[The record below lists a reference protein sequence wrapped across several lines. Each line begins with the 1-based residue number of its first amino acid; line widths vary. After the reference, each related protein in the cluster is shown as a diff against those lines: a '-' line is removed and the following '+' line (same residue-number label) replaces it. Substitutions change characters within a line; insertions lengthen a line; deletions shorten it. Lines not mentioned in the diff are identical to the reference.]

1 MYDKKFS
8 KIYEEYGW
16 DYFSITMGKAILKY
30 FKNNNIK
37 INTNLDLCCGTG
49 TLCNFFYKQDIQTKG
64 VDISNDMINIAK
76 RKNKNIKFVCENALY
91 YNDFNTYDLI
101 TLTCDAINHFLGKD
115 ELNKLFK
122 NINELTKENGYL
134 IFDICDNEKIEFNK
148 EIIINRDNGIK
159 VHYFITQKYNLVN
172 TNVKVKQN
180 GKLIYETN
188 VIEKMYSLEYIR
200 NLLEENGFKIIKSEN
215 TILNEVQ
222 RFDDKIYI
230 ICKKV
235 N

>member
-16 DYFSITMGKAILKY
+16 VYFSITMGKAILKY

-64 VDISNDMINIAK
+64 VDLSNDMINIAK
-76 RKNKNIKFVCENALY
+76 RKNKNIKFVCGNALY

-172 TNVKVKQN
+172 TNVKVN
-180 GKLIYETN
+180 
-188 VIEKMYSLEYIR
+188 KMI
-200 NLLEENGFKIIKSEN
+200 N
-215 TILNEVQ
+215 
-222 RFDDKIYI
+222 
-230 ICKKV
+230 
-235 N
+235 